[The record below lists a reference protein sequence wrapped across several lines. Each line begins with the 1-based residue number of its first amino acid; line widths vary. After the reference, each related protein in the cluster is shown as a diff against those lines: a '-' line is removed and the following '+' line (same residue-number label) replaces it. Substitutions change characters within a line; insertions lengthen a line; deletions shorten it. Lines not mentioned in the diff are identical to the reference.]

1 MSESIIM
8 DDDTE
13 TDIVELPSDLIDRV
27 GDRVQQTQFDD
38 STAYIRH
45 VLEEVLWQLEHEDVG
60 PEMGGVE
67 GDESLVEDRLEA
79 LGYLNE

>member
-1 MSESIIM
+1 M
-8 DDDTE
+8 DDYTE
-13 TDIVELPSDLIDRV
+13 TNTVELPSELIARV
-27 GDRVQQTQFDD
+27 ENRVRQTRFDD
-38 STAYIRH
+38 STAYIKH

-67 GDESLVEDRLEA
+67 DDESLVEDRLEA